1 MNTDESIFTL
11 MMQRYPY
18 MLTKLNIKDPE
29 EFSILEADRPSYND
43 EIAMERNYSLSSIV
57 RESVRFSSIPLKPMI
72 ILSSSSY
79 DTSVYPS
86 LSRVY

>member
-43 EIAMERNYSLSSIV
+43 EIAMERQIFFYPLEADDNLIIKQLWHECVS
-57 RESVRFSSIPLKPMI
+57 FSK
-72 ILSSSSY
+72 
-79 DTSVYPS
+79 
-86 LSRVY
+86 